1 MQKQIIANDVF
12 IPEIARLISDGSEV
26 VFKPK
31 GVSMLPF
38 IRGGCDSVVLVS
50 PKNIIKG
57 DIVLAKVGNIYVLH
71 RIIELSNSIVT
82 LMGDGNII
90 GTEKCSRNDILAVAE
105 KIIKGDK
112 EIVCRSKNHQYK
124 ARVWRLLKPFRGYIL
139 FIYRRVI
146 LHL

>member
-1 MQKQIIANDVF
+1 MQKQIVANDVF
-12 IPEIARLISDGSEV
+12 IPEIARLLASGSEV

-38 IRGGCDSVVLVS
+38 IRGGRDSVVLRA
-50 PKNIIKG
+50 PKDIMKG

-71 RIIELSNSIVT
+71 RIIELSDSIVT
-82 LMGDGNII
+82 LMGDGNIV
-90 GTEKCSRNDILAVAE
+90 GTETCSRNDILAVAE
-105 KIIKGDK
+105 RIINDK
-112 EIVCRSKNHQYK
+112 QDIVCRSESHQRK
-124 ARVWRLLKPFRGYIL
+124 ARLWRLLKPFRRYIL